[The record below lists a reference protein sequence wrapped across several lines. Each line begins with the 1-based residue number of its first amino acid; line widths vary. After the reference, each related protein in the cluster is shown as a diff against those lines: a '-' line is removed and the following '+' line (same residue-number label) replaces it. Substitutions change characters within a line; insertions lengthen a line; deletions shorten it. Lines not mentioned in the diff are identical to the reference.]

1 MNNKL
6 FSILAVAIVLTTS
19 CAGFIITEEREEP
32 DGHPVVIA
40 LALLG
45 AGGVAGWLLNDYLDS
60 SATDVQPYL
69 RLDAANNITDVMSTA
84 TVFTANANANY
95 SQLWGMTKEHW
106 IRQAELEAYSEWEKN
121 KAYDGNAVL
130 MGSRIYENNATM
142 TANAVAQINSLFGE
156 ISDKMSDWKNKS
168 AYSGKM
174 QVGFA
179 LDNVQKLTRMIDVD
193 MDLISVVDST
203 GKTGKVYIGTI
214 ADENIVTVGKV
225 DGETIKYAPSYVYN
239 FSTTITTITSE
250 DGLKYILD
258 PGKNLLSGLRSTVG
272 DVPFKAGVYTI
283 TEAKI
288 GGDTLSAVMGT
299 SNIPLMAGLTIE
311 EYGKVGVVCLDN
323 DGKNVVFNDSK
334 YGSISFLVVP
344 DNIPSG
350 TDAPKQVDLTPIL
363 RAYQNLL
370 NKLFW
375 TSVNANNAADAVWN
389 IYERA
394 DAKNHGV
401 TTLMTSNV
409 YDSVVLSKGMNEVLT
424 LSAMQQL
431 ASYFD
436 TNADDMKDLK
446 IGLYGK
452 GMNATFV
459 RGSIF
464 DKFGNEIYKD
474 VIFTPFFQSDSVTLQ
489 RGVPYTV
496 GQNTLVAIWNDGKEL
511 NEWYDSGMLADGYET
526 VFIEDGH
533 SFQITQLGVCKD
545 SGMSNVTKADFK
557 VTKVDYIAPGET
569 DQSDNP
575 DVKETTK
582 NVLRTLCIIVGCL
595 LAIVGFVRK
604 SPAIMIL
611 GACLFLFGVFF
622 VDITWKWIA
631 GAIRI

>member
-6 FSILAVAIVLTTS
+6 LSILAVAIVLTTS
-19 CAGFIITEEREEP
+19 CAGFIVTEEREEP
-32 DGHPVVIA
+32 NGHPVVIA

-45 AGGVAGWLLNDYLDS
+45 IGGVSGWLLNDYLDS
-60 SATDVQPYL
+60 SVTDVQPYL

-84 TVFTANANANY
+84 TVFTANANSNY

-121 KAYDGNAVL
+121 KTYDGNTVL

-142 TANAVAQINSLFGE
+142 TANATAQINSLFGE

-174 QVGFA
+174 QVGFT
-179 LDNVQKLTRMIDVD
+179 LDNVQKLTRLIDVD
-193 MDLISVVDST
+193 MDLISVADST
-203 GKTGKVYIGTI
+203 GKSGKVYIGTI
-214 ADENIVTVGKV
+214 ADESIVTVGKV
-225 DGETIKYAPSYVYN
+225 DGETIRYAPSYVYN
-239 FSTTITTITSE
+239 FNTTVTTITSE
-250 DGLKYILD
+250 NGLKYTLD
-258 PGKNLLSGLRSTVG
+258 PGKNYLSGLKSTVG
-272 DVPFKAGVYTI
+272 NVPFKAGVYTI

-299 SNIPLMAGLTIE
+299 SNIPLVAGLAIE
-311 EYGKVGVVCLDN
+311 EHGKVGVVYLEGN
-323 DGKNVVFNDSK
+323 EVVFDDSK

-350 TDAPKQVDLTPIL
+350 TDAPKQVELTPIL
-363 RAYQNLL
+363 KAYQTLL
-370 NKLFW
+370 DKLFW
-375 TSVNANNAADAVWN
+375 TSVNANNAADAVWK

-409 YDSVVLSKGMNEVLT
+409 YDSVVLSEGMNEVLT

-431 ASYFD
+431 ASYYEI
-436 TNADDMKDLK
+436 NADDMKDLK

-459 RGSIF
+459 RGSIS

-511 NEWYDSGMLADGYET
+511 NEWYDSGMIADGYET

-569 DQSDNP
+569 DQSGNP
-575 DVKETTK
+575 DVKETAK
-582 NVLRTLCIIVGCL
+582 NVLRTLCIIIGCL

-604 SPAIMIL
+604 SPAIVIL
-611 GACLFLFGVFF
+611 GACLFLFGVLF
-622 VDITWKWIA
+622 VDVTWKWIA

>member
-1 MNNKL
+1 
-6 FSILAVAIVLTTS
+6 
-19 CAGFIITEEREEP
+19 
-32 DGHPVVIA
+32 
-40 LALLG
+40 
-45 AGGVAGWLLNDYLDS
+45 
-60 SATDVQPYL
+60 
-69 RLDAANNITDVMSTA
+69 MSTA
-84 TVFTANANANY
+84 TVFTANANSNY

-121 KAYDGNAVL
+121 KTYDGNTVL

-142 TANAVAQINSLFGE
+142 TANATAQINSLFGE

-174 QVGFA
+174 QVGFT
-179 LDNVQKLTRMIDVD
+179 LDNVQKLTRLIDVD
-193 MDLISVVDST
+193 MDLISVADST
-203 GKTGKVYIGTI
+203 GKSGKVYIGTI
-214 ADENIVTVGKV
+214 ADESIVTVGKV
-225 DGETIKYAPSYVYN
+225 DGETIRYAPSYVYN
-239 FSTTITTITSE
+239 FNTTVTTITSE
-250 DGLKYILD
+250 NGLKYTLD
-258 PGKNLLSGLRSTVG
+258 PGKNYLSGLKSTVG
-272 DVPFKAGVYTI
+272 NVPFKAGVYTI

-299 SNIPLMAGLTIE
+299 SNIPLVAGLAIE
-311 EYGKVGVVCLDN
+311 EHGKVGVVYLEGN
-323 DGKNVVFNDSK
+323 EVVFDDSK

-350 TDAPKQVDLTPIL
+350 TDAPKQVELTPIL
-363 RAYQNLL
+363 KAYQTLL
-370 NKLFW
+370 DKLFW
-375 TSVNANNAADAVWN
+375 TSVNANNAADAVWK

-409 YDSVVLSKGMNEVLT
+409 YDSVVLSEGMNEVLT

-431 ASYFD
+431 ASYYEI
-436 TNADDMKDLK
+436 NADDMKDLK

-459 RGSIF
+459 RGSIS

-511 NEWYDSGMLADGYET
+511 NEWYDSGMIADGYET

-569 DQSDNP
+569 DQSGNP
-575 DVKETTK
+575 DVKETAK
-582 NVLRTLCIIVGCL
+582 NVLRTLCIIIGCL

-604 SPAIMIL
+604 SPAIVIL
-611 GACLFLFGVFF
+611 GACLFLFGVLF
-622 VDITWKWIA
+622 VDVTWKWIA